1 MLMMVE
7 NVMWE
12 KAVSTR
18 ELKMICGS
26 EWPCISI
33 LQPVQ
38 ALTSRSTQKPVRLK
52 KAIQSVE
59 QILTAR
65 NVDPAAQRDLL
76 EPLYELEEQ
85 EAGEERQ
92 GKGFVLFR
100 SRRVFR
106 HFYVSAHLDEFV
118 TVADHFYILPL
129 LPLAGSGKIFYILS
143 LSQKHIRL
151 TRCSGGAS
159 VEVALPQS
167 VPRTLEDAM
176 QTARP
181 DHVLDNRAWGGPSM
195 GSMKGVMFGTSAD
208 REAKD
213 EYLMHFYKEV
223 DKGLNELLKNE
234 ESAVVLAGVDYEL
247 ALYHR
252 VSSYPHL
259 APGGVRGAPDSFK
272 GEELLRRAQEVAER
286 NFAAPLEDALQA
298 YDKLGPERRADEW
311 KEVVKAAYQGRIA
324 HLFLTEGAKRFGV
337 FDKASQAVE
346 QHDELLPGDEDLV
359 NAAAVETLLHGG
371 LVDIVPPERA
381 PEGAPISALLRY

>member
-1 MLMMVE
+1 
-7 NVMWE
+7 
-12 KAVSTR
+12 
-18 ELKMICGS
+18 MICGS

-59 QILTAR
+59 QILTDR
-65 NVDPAAQRDLL
+65 NVDPAARRDLL

-85 EAGEERQ
+85 EGTEGRP

-100 SRRVFR
+100 SRKVFR
-106 HFYVSAHLDEFV
+106 HFYVSTPLEEFV

-129 LPLAGSGKIFYILS
+129 LPLAGSEKIFYILC

-151 TRCSGGAS
+151 IRCSGGVA

-167 VPRTLEDAM
+167 IPRTLDEAM

-181 DHVLDNRAWGGPSM
+181 DHMLDNRAWGGPSL

-213 EYLMHFYKEV
+213 EYLLHFYKEV
-223 DKGLNELLKNE
+223 DKGVNDLLKNE
-234 ESAVVLAGVDYEL
+234 EPAVVLAGVDYEL

-252 VSSYPHL
+252 VSSYPNL

-272 GEELLRRAQEVAER
+272 GDELQRRAQQVAEW

-298 YDKLGPERRADEW
+298 YEKLGPERRSDNW
-311 KEVVKAAYQGRIA
+311 RDVVKAAYQGRIA
-324 HLFLTEGAKRFGV
+324 HLFLTAGVKHVGV
-337 FDKASQAVE
+337 FDKSSQAVE
-346 QHDELLPGDEDLV
+346 QHEQPLPGDEDLV